1 MDTHSFAENGI
12 TITNLRREVKLLL
25 DPDEADPVADALAR
39 LIPPQESHV
48 VAVYFDS
55 PDGNLARRAASSPDD
70 CVKVRAK
77 SYAPDRS
84 GEPGRVVLEVKRE
97 RAGITSKER
106 VWLPLAD
113 VRDAVANSL
122 APTFGSLAPA
132 VATSYRRRV
141 YQTTPH
147 WRVTI
152 DDELTFHQARWALFA
167 HDAPSWHGGL
177 GPALGAEPRV
187 VVELKFGPDGM
198 PRWLTNLGWTRGTT
212 YSKFAAA
219 VGLGARD
226 RSTGA

>member
-12 TITNLRREVKLLL
+12 TITNVRREVKILL
-25 DPDEADPVADALAR
+25 DPDEAEPVAGALAR
-39 LIPPQESHV
+39 LVHPQESRV

-55 PDGNLARRAASSPDD
+55 PDGALARRAASSPDD

-84 GEPGRVVLEVKRE
+84 GESGRVVLEVKRE
-97 RAGITSKER
+97 REGITSKER
-106 VWLPLAD
+106 IWLPLAD

-122 APTFGSLAPA
+122 APTFGALAPA

-141 YQTTPH
+141 YQTSPH

-152 DDELTFHQARWALFA
+152 DDDLTFHQAAWALFA
-167 HDAPSWHGGL
+167 DDAPPWHGGL
-177 GPALGAEPRV
+177 GAALGAEPRV
-187 VVELKFGPDGM
+187 VIELKFGPDGI
-198 PRWLTNLGWTRGTT
+198 PRWLANLGWTRGTP
-212 YSKFAAA
+212 YSKFATA

-226 RSTGA
+226 RSAGA